1 MHARMFV
8 VQASPERLEEAVR
21 LLRERAD
28 ELRTIPGFRRANL
41 LVDRQGGELVTM
53 TMWESERA
61 MTDALPRAREL
72 LAPAVEARGG
82 QVPQPKLYEVA
93 FEI

>member
-8 VQASPERLEEAVR
+8 IQASPEGLEEAVR
-21 LLRERAD
+21 LLRETAG
-28 ELRTIPGFRRANL
+28 ELRALPGFRRANV

-61 MTDALPRAREL
+61 MSDAVPRAREL
-72 LAPAVEARGG
+72 LGPAVQALGA

-93 FEI
+93 IEI